1 MWEDRRSSEISWR
14 AWQQQIW
21 GGGGALI
28 PWRSKAGYQAAG
40 DLALVAKQAAVCFA
54 GAIEA
59 GPREPLC
66 EGVAPSRRPPAVL
79 AHPPPKASR
88 TVRLRARVH
97 RGDGGGGVLGQD
109 DGGVGVVGASDAGP
123 RVSRASK

>member
-1 MWEDRRSSEISWR
+1 MDVGRSSEFRDIVAGVAAADLGW
-14 AWQQQIW
+14 
-21 GGGGALI
+21 GGGALI

-66 EGVAPSRRPPAVL
+66 EGVA
-79 AHPPPKASR
+79 
-88 TVRLRARVH
+88 
-97 RGDGGGGVLGQD
+97 
-109 DGGVGVVGASDAGP
+109 
-123 RVSRASK
+123 